1 MYAQTTLSDDDRTR
15 LGLATEWVAIDNG
28 MEIPLGQRILVI
40 SDEEVPLLGV
50 RSLEFD
56 TLQVPSKVPDG

>member
-1 MYAQTTLSDDDRTR
+1 
-15 LGLATEWVAIDNG
+15 